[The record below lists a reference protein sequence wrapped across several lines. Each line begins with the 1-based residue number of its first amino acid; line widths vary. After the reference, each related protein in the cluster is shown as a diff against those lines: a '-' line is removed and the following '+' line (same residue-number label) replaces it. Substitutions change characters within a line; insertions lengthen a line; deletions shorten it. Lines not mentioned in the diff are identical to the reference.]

1 MLGSVD
7 RSALDFSSDRAR
19 GRAHVTFASP
29 HSDARDDARRHAPLP
44 PFEVA
49 GRIRAFSGFL
59 RNFLDRAQGGLNPR
73 LSALGASFGRL
84 GPLDTPPPRSIKSSE
99 LVIWR
104 PLVQLQCSRSKDA
117 QQISGCDDSD
127 HLHGLASSSSAHL
140 IQRRASR
147 QQRVTASSIAFAV
160 RRSAPSFG
168 RIPRRGADRT
178 ADRFPRALTSG
189 SWKEPVFGRARMSLL
204 LGESIR
210 ERQDRNSIRCFFSE
224 IQQTNPS
231 LAARWR

>member
-84 GPLDTPPPRSIKSSE
+84 GPLDTPPATKYQ
-99 LVIWR
+99 VIGAGH
-104 PLVQLQCSRSKDA
+104 LA
-117 QQISGCDDSD
+117 TSGAITVLAVKGCP
-127 HLHGLASSSSAHL
+127 ASSSSAHL